1 MSYSCFIV
9 KGRIHYFFLFV
20 TCREGL
26 ETEIHVAWSS
36 IKTAEKYLVQCSPVE
51 PKKVEKKAD
60 STESREEAEK
70 STDDVKSDDKK
81 EEEVEK
87 VKVNF

>member
-1 MSYSCFIV
+1 M
-9 KGRIHYFFLFV
+9 
-20 TCREGL
+20 

-60 STESREEAEK
+60 SSESKEESEK
-70 STDDVKSDDKK
+70 ATDEVKSDDKK

-87 VKVNF
+87 VKMNHPKRI